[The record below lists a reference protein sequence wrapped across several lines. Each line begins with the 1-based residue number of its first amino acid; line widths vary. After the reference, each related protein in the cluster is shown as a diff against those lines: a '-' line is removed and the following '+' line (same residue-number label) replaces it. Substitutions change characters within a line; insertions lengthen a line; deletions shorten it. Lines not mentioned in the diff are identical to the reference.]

1 MSDNAFVGVDPI
13 YQNYADVTGKPFF
26 SGDKDERKLEEA
38 QQESA
43 KAAEIELNDRGMP
56 VYDAPIGG
64 PRKEEAEAESAPT
77 LTEQVL
83 EILEA
88 KEKHEAS
95 KTEAAPEPA
104 KADAAPAP
112 AKAAAP
118 KASTAKAA
126 AAETEKK

>member
-95 KTEAAPEPA
+95 KT
-104 KADAAPAP
+104 DAAPAP

>member
-95 KTEAAPEPA
+95 KI
-104 KADAAPAP
+104 DAAPAP

-118 KASTAKAA
+118 RASTAKAV

>member
-95 KTEAAPEPA
+95 KI
-104 KADAAPAP
+104 DAAPAP